1 MSTGKNNCART
12 GNRSRYLSG
21 CSTATLAL
29 LGLIAAAPAFAQ
41 APTLGTVDNFA
52 VLGASGVTNT
62 GPTVLTG
69 TAAHPGNLGVSPS
82 SSITGFFAVDGG
94 PGILTGPGASIHQN
108 DAVAVQAQSDLTT
121 AYNDLAGRPTTVD
134 LTGQDLGGKTLVP
147 GVYNFSSAA
156 QLTGALTL
164 NGLGNPNAV
173 FIFNIGS
180 TLTTASASSILLIN
194 AAQGGNVFWRVGSSA
209 TLGSGT
215 TFAGDILALASITLT
230 TGASITCGAAW
241 ARTGAVTLD
250 TNTISLCDLIVGS
263 GGPVLGPGGAPLLVT
278 LLPPTASDNET
289 SVANGID
296 TYVSNGGILPLAFL
310 DLFNLTPDQLAA
322 ALTQLSGETATG
334 SAPAAAQAMNS
345 FLSLLT
351 SPFSDTSRPFADND
365 RPFDDRDAPPRVV
378 KALGIA
384 PEGRPPPVHAAFT
397 PLDRAREQGRWGIW
411 SAVYGGQGNAAGDP
425 LQTGSHDR
433 SVRSYGYAT
442 GLDYRINDNTVAGF
456 ALAGGGTRFGL
467 SDGLGSGRSD
477 MFQAAVYSTT
487 RVNAAYASAALAYAW
502 HDMSTG
508 RFVTVAGT
516 DHLVADYSAHNVG
529 ARIEG
534 GYRYAL
540 PSQPGWR
547 SRSGYTP
554 YAAAQVQVFR
564 TPSYSE
570 TAASGSAIFA
580 LAYDARTTTT
590 ARTELGAWY
599 DWRAQIDHN
608 TVVSL
613 RSRLAWAHDFW
624 SSPDVTASFIAL
636 PGSSF
641 VVTGARPDSDLLLA
655 SVSAE
660 TFLRNGYSF
669 AVRLDSEFGENTQ
682 RYSATGRLRY
692 TW

>member
-1 MSTGKNNCART
+1 MV
-12 GNRSRYLSG
+12 
-21 CSTATLAL
+21 
-29 LGLIAAAPAFAQ
+29 LGLMAAAAPVSAQ
-41 APTLGTVDNFA
+41 APPLGTVDDFA
-52 VLGASGVTNT
+52 VLGGSAVTNT

-69 TAAHPGNLGVSPS
+69 TAARPGNLGVSPG

-108 DAVAVQAQSDLTT
+108 DAVAIQAQSDLTI
-121 AYNDLAGRPTTVD
+121 AYNNLAGRPTTAD

-180 TLTTASASSILLIN
+180 TLTTASASSVLLIN

-209 TLGSGT
+209 TLGTGT

-230 TGASITCGAAW
+230 TGATITCGAAW
-241 ARTGAVTLD
+241 ARTGAVILD
-250 TNTISLCDLIVGS
+250 TNTISLCDLIVGT
-263 GGPVLGPGGAPLLVT
+263 GGVVLGPTGAPVLAS
-278 LLPPTASDNET
+278 LLPTSASRNEF
-289 SVANGID
+289 SVADGID
-296 TYVSNGGILPLAFL
+296 TFVANGGILPLAFL
-310 DLFNLTPDQLAA
+310 DLFNLTPTQLAA

-334 SAPAAAQAMNS
+334 SSPAAAQAMNS

-351 SPFSDTSRPFADND
+351 SPFSDTGRPFADD
-365 RPFDDRDAPPRVV
+365 ERPFGDNRDAPPRVV

-384 PEGRPPPVHAAFT
+384 PEARQSPVSGVFT
-397 PLDRAREQGRWGIW
+397 SPGRAREPGRWGIW
-411 SAVYGGQGNAAGDP
+411 SAVYGGQGNASGDP
-425 LQTGSHDR
+425 QTGSHDR
-433 SVRSYGYAT
+433 SVRSYGFAT
-442 GLDYRINDNTVAGF
+442 GLDYRINDNTIAGF

-467 SDGLGSGRSD
+467 SGGLGSGRSD

-487 RVNAAYASAALAYAW
+487 RVHAAYASAALAYAW
-502 HDMSTG
+502 HDMSTD

-529 ARIEG
+529 ARVEG

-540 PSQPGWR
+540 PSPPGWR

-554 YAAAQVQVFR
+554 YAAAQAQVFR

-570 TAASGSAIFA
+570 SAASGSAVFA

-599 DWRAQIDHN
+599 DWRAHIDPN

-624 SSPDVTASFIAL
+624 SSPNVTASFIAL

-641 VVTGARPDSDLLLA
+641 VVTGARPDSDLVLA
-655 SVSAE
+655 SVGVE
-660 TFLRNGYSF
+660 TFWRNGYSLG
-669 AVRLDSEFGENTQ
+669 VRLDGEFGENTQ